1 MRFAAAA
8 TVAALAGAASAA
20 PQMPAAYNGTAPVYT
35 TEVVTAYTT
44 FCPEA
49 TMLTH
54 MGETYTVSSA
64 TTLTITN
71 CPGGK
76 SLRLDPRSIR
86 R

>member
-8 TVAALAGAASAA
+8 TAAAMAGAASAHVAA
-20 PQMPAAYNGTAPVYT
+20 PPAYNGTAPVYT

-49 TMLTH
+49 TMITH
-54 MGETYTVSSA
+54 KGQTYTVSSA

-76 SLRLDPRSIR
+76 SNCVDSRSIQS
-86 R
+86 